1 MKFTERHH
9 KAAKA
14 LANGASERVAASES
28 GVTSMS
34 ITRWKREPD
43 FRQLIL
49 KYSPAIQAAMT
60 TSGHSFIDLYELIP
74 DKESH
79 LIEGLEKML
88 EKLRRILNEC
98 LHEVNVADIPPRQIP
113 ALFKAYVEGLNTLQA
128 AHDRVTGYELIARE
142 LGDIITAKESSQNGQ
157 N

>member
-1 MKFTERHH
+1 MKFTQRHH
-9 KAAKA
+9 RAAKA
-14 LANGASERVAASES
+14 LANGASLSRAASES
-28 GVTSMS
+28 DVSEMS

-43 FRQLIL
+43 FQQLVL

-60 TSGHSFIDLYELIP
+60 ASGHSFIDLYELIP
-74 DKESH
+74 SKESH

-88 EKLRRILNEC
+88 QKLRRILSEC
-98 LHEVNVADIPPRQIP
+98 LDEVNVADIPPRQIP
-113 ALFKAYVEGLNTLQA
+113 NLIKSYCDALQLLQQS
-128 AHDRVTGYELIARE
+128 HDRVTGYELIARE